1 MALSLSEYPTGWGKF
16 SDLVFILLENTFMQ
30 LPPLPINRP
39 KRFVPQRKAFFV
51 KKSSP
56 YTLGGGLQVE

>member
-1 MALSLSEYPTGWGKF
+1 MRGMALSLSEYPTGWGKF
-16 SDLVFILLENTFMQ
+16 SDLQCSFMQ
-30 LPPLPINRP
+30 LPPLPINCP
-39 KRFVPQRKAFFV
+39 KRFVPQRKAFLV